1 MHNMYL
7 YEVHERF
14 AHFHF
19 AERTKNLRRGSA
31 GKTAKQISILLEN
44 TRALCIFFIS
54 CMHFILG
61 IKVRN
66 IIHRSPSKT
75 FQRNKSFPFKN
86 FVAFVNRFAP
96 FEILPRIL
104 DICCWK
110 WNIYQE
116 AIQFFRAKVTIQ
128 ALWRT
133 ELRVNC
139 HNADRRHEAPST

>member
-19 AERTKNLRRGSA
+19 AERTINLRRGSV

-54 CMHFILG
+54 CMHFILD

-75 FQRNKSFPFKN
+75 
-86 FVAFVNRFAP
+86 
-96 FEILPRIL
+96 
-104 DICCWK
+104 
-110 WNIYQE
+110 
-116 AIQFFRAKVTIQ
+116 
-128 ALWRT
+128 
-133 ELRVNC
+133 
-139 HNADRRHEAPST
+139 